1 MKLEHC
7 FDALYDTNS
16 HMTSIWD
23 ALDTLSVAGVNDA
36 AHYRA
41 LLAPLAEHLKGMIAQ
56 NLDAIHALEQLTE
69 EQKP

>member
-1 MKLEHC
+1 
-7 FDALYDTNS
+7 
-16 HMTSIWD
+16 MTSIWD
-23 ALDTLSVAGVNDA
+23 ALETLSVAGVNDV

-56 NLDAIHALEQLTE
+56 NLDAIHALEQLTK